1 MTVLVALLGLI
12 LLVVVHELGHMLVA
26 KAMGVH
32 VPEFGIGFGPAI
44 FKKKFGKTVYSF
56 RLILLG
62 GFAKM
67 EGMEGVASVEEETG
81 ERGPNAY
88 PSKPAWRRAL
98 IIFAGPAAN
107 LLAAVVIFFGVY
119 MAGAPTGVTT
129 EIEKVVPGSL
139 ATEVGLRPGDRIVS
153 AYGEPVRE
161 WSEFQEIMSGRKIGD
176 PVDLVVARGGE
187 NLELSGELGA
197 DPSNPERAIVGIQPE
212 ATTVA
217 GPVEAF
223 GEAVGR
229 TIEVIGLFGW
239 FVGQLVTG
247 EIAFFDSVS
256 SPIGVVS
263 VSSTVASQGLL
274 SFANLLAFISLN
286 LAVFNL
292 LPILP
297 LDGGHLFF
305 IAAEKV
311 IGRPVRP
318 ETVGK
323 VAAFGLALI
332 LMLFVFATYA
342 DVSKIVEGQP
352 FIPERPPQRP

>member
-44 FKKKFGKTVYSF
+44 FKKKFGKTIYSF
-56 RLILLG
+56 RIILLG

-81 ERGPNAY
+81 ERGPRSY
-88 PSKPAWRRAL
+88 LSKSAWRRAL

-107 LLAAVVIFFGVY
+107 LLAAVVIFFGMY

-129 EIEKVVPGSL
+129 AVDRVVPDSL

-153 AYGEPVRE
+153 AYGEPVGE
-161 WSEFQEIMSGRKIGD
+161 WSQFQEIMAGRRIGD
-176 PVDLVVARGGE
+176 PVDLVVERGGRD
-187 NLELSGELGA
+187 LELSGELGA
-197 DPSNPERAIVGIQPE
+197 DPTNPERAIVGIQPE
-212 ATTVA
+212 VTTA
-217 GPVEAF
+217 SGPIEAF
-223 GEAVGR
+223 GAAMSR
-229 TIEVIGLFGW
+229 TVEVIGLFGW

-247 EIAFFDSVS
+247 QIDFFDSVS

-263 VSSTVASQGLL
+263 VSSEVASRGVMD
-274 SFANLLAFISLN
+274 FANLLAFISLN

-305 IAAEKV
+305 IAAEKI

-352 FIPERPPQRP
+352 FIPEQRP